1 MMMPITRT
9 MPPQQQQYMS
19 QYQQNFAMGGM
30 HQPGY
35 GMPQQHMNPYM
46 GGRQMGGMAGMTQ
59 Q

>member
-1 MMMPITRT
+1 
-9 MPPQQQQYMS
+9 
-19 QYQQNFAMGGM
+19 MGGM